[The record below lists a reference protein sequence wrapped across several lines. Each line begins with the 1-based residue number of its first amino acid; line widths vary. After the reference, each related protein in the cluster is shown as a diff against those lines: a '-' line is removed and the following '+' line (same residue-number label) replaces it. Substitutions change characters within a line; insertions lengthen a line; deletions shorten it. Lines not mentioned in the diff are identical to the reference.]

1 MNVFRYSPAAVLE
14 VIFWCVH
21 GDGWMTAMKHKKVP
35 VAIDNMLADI
45 FFCVAYFWA
54 T

>member
-1 MNVFRYSPAAVLE
+1 
-14 VIFWCVH
+14 
-21 GDGWMTAMKHKKVP
+21 MKHKKVP

-54 T
+54 ISVSVCMAGWTVISVLLLWTI